1 MMTAIEDP
9 TIFIG
14 KETELIFSRVLNAP
28 RALVWKAFT
37 QPEHVIKWWGP
48 NGFTHTFH
56 EYNFAV
62 GGVWRFMMHGPDGT
76 DYPNRVIFTEITPMD
91 LIAYDHDNDDNEVD
105 LRFSVITT
113 FEDRGT
119 QTHIT
124 HHMTAP
130 SEVMMQQ
137 MKSFGAVE
145 GAKQHL
151 ARLNAYLE
159 NMQ

>member
-1 MMTAIEDP
+1 MMTATEDP
-9 TIFIG
+9 TIFVG
-14 KETELIFSRVLNAP
+14 KEKELIFSRVLNAP

-56 EYNFAV
+56 EFNFAE

-91 LIAYDHDNDDNEVD
+91 RIAYDHDGDDGKDDV
-105 LRFSVITT
+105 RFSVVTS
-113 FEDRGT
+113 FEDRGS
-119 QTHIT
+119 QTFIT

-137 MKSFGAVE
+137 MQRFGAVE

-151 ARLNAYLE
+151 ARLNAYLQS
-159 NMQ
+159 MQ